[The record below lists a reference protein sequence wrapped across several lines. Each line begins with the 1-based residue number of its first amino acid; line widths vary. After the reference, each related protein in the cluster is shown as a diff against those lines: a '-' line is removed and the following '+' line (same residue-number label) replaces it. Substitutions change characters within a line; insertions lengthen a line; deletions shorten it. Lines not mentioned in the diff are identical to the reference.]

1 MCYKHAGSGGI
12 SKWQFA
18 ARLISSEFSGLL
30 AENLKV
36 VAKIYKMAAKDEI
49 KEAVYA
55 LRPLRGE
62 VENFFQFE
70 EEVREIITA
79 VFERHRSGQDVFQK
93 VCRSRIEVGSVIEA
107 EISMLL
113 KSVYRRLTS
122 RMKAREPWTVTI
134 TRDMPEEIFLSVMEV
149 VKKAPSAFGVIHTT
163 TNVAYQLSYSKET
176 RLLRDFSKLCNT
188 SRESVMSYLCK
199 QTRAPRKGNA
209 KVMLKLDKPFV
220 LTYMKRKQHLIVKC
234 HYIFTNEHGYSF
246 QA

>member
-1 MCYKHAGSGGI
+1 
-12 SKWQFA
+12 
-18 ARLISSEFSGLL
+18 
-30 AENLKV
+30 
-36 VAKIYKMAAKDEI
+36 MAAKVYKKDEI

-55 LRPLRGE
+55 LCPLRGK
-62 VENFFQFE
+62 VENFFQFK
-70 EEVREIITA
+70 EEVRETITS
-79 VFERHRSGQDVFQK
+79 VFEKHRSGQDVFQK
-93 VCRSRIEVGSVIEA
+93 VCRSRIEVGSIIEA
-107 EISMLL
+107 EISVLL
-113 KSVYRRLTS
+113 KSVYRRLTA
-122 RMKAREPWTVTI
+122 RMKAREPWTVTF

-149 VKKAPSAFGVIHTT
+149 VKKAPSAFGAIHTT

-199 QTRAPRKGNA
+199 QTKAPRKGNA
-209 KVMLKLDKPFV
+209 KVIVKLDKPFV